1 MFRKIATLA
10 LLAALFQIGAIR
22 AEEAAG
28 TSIEATIETKAAPA
42 DTRAEAAADT
52 AELKQ
57 DADSRIQE
65 MLDMP
70 IGVFDIDYD
79 DEGNVVRLKIKGET
93 EVSTALRG
101 ERGDRQAREKA
112 QREAKAAF
120 SKFLN
125 EQVCV
130 LEGDAEAYV
139 IKEKNGT
146 ESAEYLNTSAKLT
159 TVYSQSCLRGLLVL
173 VDHVAGEGDK
183 RKAVV
188 VMGWSK
194 KLTDA
199 SANIQNTI
207 HTAGGAK
214 GSDLLGPSKGGKTA
228 PAVPNANTVTRA
240 AKSNDF

>member
-1 MFRKIATLA
+1 MFRKFTA
-10 LLAALFQIGAIR
+10 LVLFAAFFQFGA
-22 AEEAAG
+22 AHGEDAAAA
-28 TSIEATIETKAAPA
+28 SIEASVTVESSPA
-42 DTRAEAAADT
+42 DAKEEAAADT
-52 AELKQ
+52 AELKR
-57 DADSRIQE
+57 DADDRVQE

-70 IGVFDIDYD
+70 AGVFDIEYD
-79 DEGNVVRLKIKGET
+79 GDGNVVRLKIKGEA
-93 EVSTALRG
+93 EVSTSLRG

-112 QREAKAAF
+112 QRDAKASF

-130 LEGDAEAYV
+130 LEGEAEAYI

-146 ESAEYLNTSAKLT
+146 ESAEYLNASAKLT
-159 TVYSQSCLRGLLVL
+159 AVYSQSCLRGILVL

-207 HTAGGAK
+207 HVSGETK
-214 GSDLLGPSKGGKTA
+214 SSDMLVSPKGGKTA
-228 PAVPNANTVTRA
+228 SGVPNVGTVTRSA
-240 AKSNDF
+240 NTGDF